1 MMLDKLNESAHL
13 LREIAHDP
21 VLIAI
26 DQGQSLATTVR
37 ASEITCFTLREGRVI
52 ACLENSHEIEARPS
66 ETLVSIAEQLKNHP
80 QFVRTHN
87 AYLVNLD
94 HVDQVSR
101 LGAGEYQLTLFNG
114 LKLPLLQGLSV
125 VMEYFSLKSLDHVVP
140 WNERLAI
147 IIRENLRDFPDD
159 LRMMETDDLRREFSD
174 GTGQLVITQ
183 LIGNVVW
190 QAYNW
195 IKSGKLAPIDGNIR
209 SFWYSH
215 IKPILGRLLPE
226 IGENHYALMIGVFSE
241 YIGDHHLFKYAD
253 FGFVEDNDSS
263 RSIGRDHPTIVIFAE
278 KKGHWRTLQ
287 KMQAQTGATVISL
300 GGQPSLM
307 TTEYFVA
314 ELEKVTSLEQPF
326 YLVSDVDY
334 DPSGQIIA
342 ESFRDQLRQ
351 MGVEQTTLQHII
363 TPVNF
368 TAEEIKFFKYPVKNE
383 SPSDKSKVRQWL
395 DPDRRKFPEREPGGI
410 VDENGIRQPMG
421 LESDAMPKDRLMQK
435 VADAVQTIINPQVRV
450 HSTLQGFPYPLT

>member
-1 MMLDKLNESAHL
+1 MMLDKLNEAAHL
-13 LREIAHDP
+13 LRKIAHNP
-21 VLIAI
+21 LLIAI
-26 DQGQSLATTVR
+26 DQGQSLATTIR
-37 ASEITCFTLREGRVI
+37 ASEVIYFTLREGRVI

-174 GTGQLVITQ
+174 GTGQLVVTQ

-195 IKSGKLAPIDGNIR
+195 IKSGKISPIDGNIR

-226 IGENHYALMIGVFSE
+226 IGENHYKLMIGVFVE
-241 YIGDHHLFKYAD
+241 LVGDSHLFKYAD
-253 FGFVEDNDSS
+253 FGFIDDNDAL
-263 RSIGRDHPTIVIFAE
+263 RFIGVKHPQIIIFAE
-278 KKGHWRTLQ
+278 KRGHWRTLQ
-287 KMQAQTGATVISL
+287 KIQAQTGATVISL

-314 ELEKVTSLEQPF
+314 ELSRTVDLDQEFHLI
-326 YLVSDVDY
+326 SDVDY
-334 DPSGQIIA
+334 DPSGLIIA

-351 MGVEQTTLQHII
+351 MGIERTTLTHII
-363 TPVNF
+363 KPVHF
-368 TAEEIKFFKYPVKNE
+368 EPQEIKFFKYPVKNE

-395 DPDRRKFPEREPGGI
+395 DPDRRRYPERELGGI
-410 VDENGIRQPMG
+410 VDENGVRQPWG
-421 LESDAMPKDRLMQK
+421 LESDAMPKDRLIQK
-435 VADAVQTIINPQVRV
+435 AAEAVQKILNPQVRAV
-450 HSTLQGFPYPLT
+450 SELGGLPYPIQ